1 MVIIL
6 LGLSNERDVYMKKVL
21 IIEDEQS
28 ILKLLSYNLEQEG
41 YVVESAMDGQ
51 EGLNMALE
59 NVYDIILLDLMLP
72 SKDGMDI
79 CREIRQ
85 EKIEVPIIMLTAKD
99 TEIDKILGLEIGADD
114 YITKPF
120 SPREVVA
127 RMKAI
132 FRRYKQSESSA
143 NSRNDEEMIAV
154 GEIEIYPEKYEVLIR
169 GELIELTPKEF
180 ELLLYLARR
189 TGWILSREQL
199 LNAIWN
205 YDFAG
210 ETRIVD
216 VHVSHLREK
225 IEEDTKKPEYI
236 ITARGFG
243 YKLEAPK

>member
-1 MVIIL
+1 MVIVL
-6 LGLSNERDVYMKKVL
+6 LVLSNERDVYMKKVL

-132 FRRYKQSESSA
+132 FRRYKQSESSVK
-143 NSRNDEEMIAV
+143 SRNDEEMIAV
-154 GEIEIYPEKYEVLIR
+154 GEIEIYPEKYEVFVR

-189 TGWILSREQL
+189 TGRILSREQL

>member
-1 MVIIL
+1 
-6 LGLSNERDVYMKKVL
+6 MKKVL

-28 ILKLLSYNLEQEG
+28 ILKLLTYNLEQEG
-41 YVVESAMDGQ
+41 YAVESSMDGQ
-51 EGLNMALE
+51 EGLEMALK
-59 NVYDIILLDLMLP
+59 NTYDMILLDLMLP
-72 SKDGMDI
+72 NKNGMDI

-85 EKIEVPIIMLTAKD
+85 EKNEVPIIMLTAKD

-120 SPREVVA
+120 SPREVIA

-132 FRRYKQSESSA
+132 FRRYKQTETTTT
-143 NSRNDEEMIAV
+143 NGDEEEVIVV
-154 GEIEIYPEKYEVLIR
+154 GDIEIFPDKYEVNVR
-169 GELIELTPKEF
+169 GEAIELTPKEF
-180 ELLLYLARR
+180 DLLLYLARR
-189 TGWILSREQL
+189 TGRILSREQL

-225 IEEDTKKPEYI
+225 IEVDTKKPEYI

>member
-1 MVIIL
+1 
-6 LGLSNERDVYMKKVL
+6 MKKVL

-154 GEIEIYPEKYEVLIR
+154 GEIEIYPEKYEVFVR

-189 TGWILSREQL
+189 TGRILSREQL